1 MPLIDRDALK
11 KQMCKICNENYSDD
25 PCEPNDCVFLNAI
38 DSAPTIDA
46 VPVVRCKDCK
56 FWKKGNFQGGNSLD
70 RMEWG
75 GGCPLVH
82 FVRYESDFCSKGE
95 RRSDD

>member
-46 VPVVRCKDCK
+46 VPVARCAEC
-56 FWKKGNFQGGNSLD
+56 WKSADGLCSYQLKNVPGK
-70 RMEWG
+70 
-75 GGCPLVH
+75 
-82 FVRYESDFCSKGE
+82 DFCGDGE
-95 RRSDD
+95 RRSE